1 MRKTIIGVM
10 GPGDN
15 PTQGDLENAQELGRL
30 IAEEGWMLLTG
41 GMAKGVMDRAS
52 KGAAEAGGE
61 VIGIS
66 MDSDS
71 NRLSEH
77 VTIPVLTGMGTARN
91 KINILS
97 SDVVIACGIGLGTVT
112 EIAYA
117 IKEERP
123 VILLNDDQEAKAF
136 FRKLGGENITVVD
149 TPEDALNKAKKL
161 V

>member
-1 MRKTIIGVM
+1 
-10 GPGDN
+10 
-15 PTQGDLENAQELGRL
+15 
-30 IAEEGWMLLTG
+30 
-41 GMAKGVMDRAS
+41 VMDRAS